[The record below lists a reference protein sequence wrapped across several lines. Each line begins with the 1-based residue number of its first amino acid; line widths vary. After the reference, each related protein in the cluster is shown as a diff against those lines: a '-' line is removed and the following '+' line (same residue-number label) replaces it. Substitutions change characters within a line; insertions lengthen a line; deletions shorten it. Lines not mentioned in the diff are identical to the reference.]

1 MRIIGVGPEVWI
13 SSAALL
19 ENGKVIA
26 GAAEERFNRQKTS
39 RKFPHNAI
47 QECLKEAACT
57 FEDIDH
63 IAVAWN
69 PAVHMR
75 AYNYRF
81 SDASRWRAEYLTSI
95 PNNVLQLSSDKE
107 VDHIKQEF
115 VHANGKT
122 SIVFVTHHLAHAA
135 NAFYLSPY
143 ENAAILTVDG
153 RGEDKTALFAIGR
166 GNKITE
172 LQTLA
177 FPHSLG
183 LVYSAFTDFLGFK
196 AHVDEWKVMALASYA
211 KRDNPEYAK
220 FKKMLRLSD
229 DGFFEFD
236 LSYFNYY
243 MIDQFVL
250 YSPRLVELFGT
261 PRKADEELT
270 ERHYQIAAALQQIT
284 EEVLVHMLTWLHKET
299 GMTNLVVGGG
309 VFMNSVF
316 NGKIRDLT
324 PFKNIFISSCPDDS
338 GVSIGAAAYL
348 HHDILNLP
356 RMESPEHTYWGPE
369 FDNEE
374 IQQTIEK
381 YKLDSVHVADIE
393 TYAARLLHEGK
404 IIGWFQG
411 RMEFGQRALGNRSIL
426 ADPRRMEM
434 KDLVNRIIK
443 YREGFRPFAPS
454 ILEENV
460 SEYFECESTDRVPF
474 MERVYMVRPEKRSII
489 SAVTHVDGSGRVQ
502 TVSRKTNPR
511 YHRLISEFGKLS
523 GVPVVL
529 NTSFNLKGEAIVCTP
544 TDAIRTFMSS
554 GLDALVLGN
563 YVLKK
568 GGETE

>member
-19 ENGKVIA
+19 EDGKVVA

-39 RKFPHNAI
+39 RRFPHEAI
-47 QECLKEAACT
+47 RECLKEAQRT

-63 IAVAWN
+63 VAVAWN
-69 PAVHMR
+69 PAAHMR
-75 AYNYRF
+75 SYNYRF

-95 PNNVLQLSSDKE
+95 PNNVLQQVADKSVE
-107 VDHIKQEF
+107 HITQEF
-115 VHANGKT
+115 VHPKGKT

-143 ENAAILTVDG
+143 EEAAILTVDG
-153 RGEDKTALFAIGR
+153 RGEEKTALFAVGK

-211 KRDNPEYAK
+211 GRDNAEY
-220 FKKMLRLSD
+220 KKMKQVLKL
-229 DGFFEFD
+229 GENGLFEFD

-243 MIDQFVL
+243 MSDQVRL
-250 YSPRLVELFGT
+250 YSEKLVELFGA
-261 PRKADEELT
+261 PRKTDEELT
-270 ERHYQIAAALQQIT
+270 QRHYEIAAALQQIT
-284 EEVLVHMLTWLHKET
+284 EEVLVHMLTWLHEKT
-299 GMTNLVVGGG
+299 GQTNLAVGGG
-309 VFMNSVF
+309 VFMNSVL

-348 HHDILNLP
+348 HHDILKLP
-356 RMESPEHTYWGPE
+356 RMQSPEHNYWGPQ
-369 FDNEE
+369 FDNDE
-374 IQQTIEK
+374 IKQTIEK
-381 YKLDSVHVADIE
+381 YKLKSEYVQNIE
-393 TYAARLLHEGK
+393 AHAAQLLHEGN

-411 RMEFGQRALGNRSIL
+411 KMEFGQRALGNRSIL
-426 ADPRRMEM
+426 ADPRRAEM

-454 ILEENV
+454 ILEEHIAD
-460 SEYFECESTDRVPF
+460 YFECGPTDRVPF
-474 MERVYMVRPEKRSII
+474 MERVYMIRPEKRALIP
-489 SAVTHVDGSGRVQ
+489 AVVHVDGSGRVQ
-502 TVSRKTNPR
+502 TVSKETNPR
-511 YHRLISEFGKLS
+511 YHKLITEFEKLS
-523 GVPVVL
+523 GIPVVL

-554 GLDALVLGN
+554 GLDVLILGN
-563 YVLKK
+563 YAITKK
-568 GGETE
+568 